1 MCHKTKIKALLT
13 ALLIALPIIAIGG
26 ESPKLRYN
34 WVEDKYNYAPASAKL
49 KYNWT
54 ADKYEFVA
62 PNSKLKHNSQS
73 GNYEYVQ
80 TQIDPYKSEIGE

>member
-1 MCHKTKIKALLT
+1 MK
-13 ALLIALPIIAIGG
+13 LLIALLITLPIMAVGG

-34 WVEDKYNYAPASAKL
+34 WVEGKYNYAPASAKL

-62 PNSKLKHNSQS
+62 PNSKLKHNPQS
-73 GNYEYVQ
+73 NTYEFVQ
-80 TQIDPYKSEIGE
+80 SSIDPYKSDIGAE

>member
-1 MCHKTKIKALLT
+1 MKKLLT
-13 ALLIALPIIAIGG
+13 ALLIALPILAVGG

-34 WVEDKYNYAPASAKL
+34 WVEKKWNYAPQSAKL

-54 ADKYEFVA
+54 ADKYEFVV
-62 PNSKLKHNSQS
+62 PNSELKFNTQG

>member
-1 MCHKTKIKALLT
+1 MKTLLT
-13 ALLIALPIIAIGG
+13 ALLIALPIMAVGG

-34 WVEDKYNYAPASAKL
+34 WVEGKYNYAPASAKL

-62 PNSKLKHNSQS
+62 PNSKLKHNPQS
-73 GNYEYVQ
+73 NTYEFVQ
-80 TQIDPYKSEIGE
+80 SSIDPYKSDIGAE

>member
-1 MCHKTKIKALLT
+1 MKLLT
-13 ALLIALPIIAIGG
+13 ALLIALPIGSFAG

-34 WVEDKYNYAPASAKL
+34 YIQKEWHYAPASAKL

-62 PNSKLKHNSQS
+62 PNSKLKHNPQS
-73 GNYEYVQ
+73 NTYEFVQ
-80 TQIDPYKSEIGE
+80 SSIDPYKSDIGAE

>member
-1 MCHKTKIKALLT
+1 MKLLT
-13 ALLIALPIIAIGG
+13 ALLIALPIASFAG

-34 WVEDKYNYAPASAKL
+34 WVEKKWNYAPQSAKL

-54 ADKYEFVA
+54 ADKYEFVV
-62 PNSKLKHNSQS
+62 PNSELKLNTQS
-73 GNYEYVQ
+73 NNYEYVQ

>member
-1 MCHKTKIKALLT
+1 MKTLLT
-13 ALLIALPIIAIGG
+13 ALLIALPIMAIGG
-26 ESPKLRYN
+26 EPTKLRYN
-34 WVEDKYNYAPASAKL
+34 WVEKKWNYAPQSAKL

-54 ADKYEFVA
+54 ADKYEFVV
-62 PNSKLKHNSQS
+62 PNSELKFNTQG

>member
-1 MCHKTKIKALLT
+1 MKLLT
-13 ALLIALPIIAIGG
+13 ALLIALPIASFAG

-34 WVEDKYNYAPASAKL
+34 YIQKEWHYAPASAKL
-49 KYNWT
+49 KYNYIQ
-54 ADKYEFVA
+54 DKYEFVA

-80 TQIDPYKSEIGE
+80 TQIDPYKSDIGAE

>member
-1 MCHKTKIKALLT
+1 MRTLLT
-13 ALLIALPIIAIGG
+13 ALLIALPIMAIGG
-26 ESPKLRYN
+26 ELPKLRYN

>member
-1 MCHKTKIKALLT
+1 MKLLT
-13 ALLIALPIIAIGG
+13 ALLITLPIVSFGG

-34 WVEDKYNYAPASAKL
+34 WVEKKWNYAPQSAKL

-62 PNSKLKHNSQS
+62 PNSELKLNTQS
-73 GNYEYVQ
+73 NNYEYVQ
-80 TQIDPYKSEIGE
+80 TQIDPYRSEIGE

>member
-1 MCHKTKIKALLT
+1 MKLLT
-13 ALLIALPIIAIGG
+13 AILIALPIASFAG

-34 WVEDKYNYAPASAKL
+34 YIQKEWHYAPASAKL

-62 PNSKLKHNSQS
+62 PNSKLKHNPQS
-73 GNYEYVQ
+73 NTYEFVQ
-80 TQIDPYKSEIGE
+80 SSIDPYKSDIGAE

>member
-1 MCHKTKIKALLT
+1 MRLLT
-13 ALLIALPIIAIGG
+13 ALLIALPIVCHSG
-26 ESPKLRYN
+26 EPVKLCYN
-34 WVEDKYNYAPASAKL
+34 WVESKYNYAPASAKL

>member
-1 MCHKTKIKALLT
+1 MKLLT
-13 ALLIALPIIAIGG
+13 ALLIALPIASFAG

-34 WVEDKYNYAPASAKL
+34 WVQDKYNYAPASAKL

-62 PNSKLKHNSQS
+62 PNSKLKHNPQS
-73 GNYEYVQ
+73 NTYEFVQ
-80 TQIDPYKSEIGE
+80 SSIDPYKSDIGAE

>member
-1 MCHKTKIKALLT
+1 MKLLT
-13 ALLIALPIIAIGG
+13 ALLIALPIASFAG
-26 ESPKLRYN
+26 ESLKLRYN
-34 WVEDKYNYAPASAKL
+34 WTADKYNYAPIDVKL

-80 TQIDPYKSEIGE
+80 TQIDPYKSDIGE